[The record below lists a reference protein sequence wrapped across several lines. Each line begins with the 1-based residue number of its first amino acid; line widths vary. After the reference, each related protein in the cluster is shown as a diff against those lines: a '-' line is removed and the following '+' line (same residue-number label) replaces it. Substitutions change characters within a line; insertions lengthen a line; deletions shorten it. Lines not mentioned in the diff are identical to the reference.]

1 MTGPPLGVSSFGGH
15 CGACCWTACYWDGR
29 RTHRG
34 RTDGNTLRGCTPN
47 PAPPCSLPLRATLPA
62 RPLFIVT
69 VTVNQTP
76 ILTNQNG
83 NLTPRPPRGSGARA
97 RSDNDETPSS
107 SGGPPSRSGSEPSDS
122 ADESAP
128 EVIGNSYR
136 NTAQSPPQRTGAVAP
151 TSRPLLS
158 MDPSEGGRRNT
169 LIYPRDWNP
178 PFPAKPAF
186 EGLRH

>member
-1 MTGPPLGVSSFGGH
+1 MIV
-15 CGACCWTACYWDGR
+15 
-29 RTHRG
+29 
-34 RTDGNTLRGCTPN
+34 
-47 PAPPCSLPLRATLPA
+47 APFVPYRCKSYQYRYDTQYRYALPA

-69 VTVNQTP
+69 VTANQTS

-83 NLTPRPPRGSGARA
+83 NLTPRPPRGM
-97 RSDNDETPSS
+97 TPSS

-169 LIYPRDWNP
+169 PIYPRDWDT
-178 PFPAKPAF
+178 PFPTKPAF
-186 EGLRH
+186 EGLRHRGRQTPQRNAMLTIH

>member
-15 CGACCWTACYWDGR
+15 CGAYCWTACYWDGR

-62 RPLFIVT
+62 RPSLIVT

-83 NLTPRPPRGSGARA
+83 NLTPRPPRGM
-97 RSDNDETPSS
+97 TPSS
-107 SGGPPSRSGSEPSDS
+107 SGGPSSRSGSEPSDS

-151 TSRPLLS
+151 TSRPLLLIE
-158 MDPSEGGRRNT
+158 PPEGRRRNT
-169 LIYPRDWNP
+169 PIRPRDWDTP
-178 PFPAKPAF
+178 LPCKTGF
-186 EGLRH
+186 